1 VRALAQ
7 RCVRSPRG
15 VCARPEVCALA
26 KRCVR
31 SPKGACARRGVHARK
46 SGARK
51 SGGRTSGARLNSKVP
66 PSTRMK
72 RAPLLTLEERRTR
85 NVIQCWHGP
94 RNYPIRL
101 AQYVGELSSLSRSQS
116 GCLLKNNLPKHTD

>member
-1 VRALAQ
+1 MRSRDAAARVPAARVPAAQEVCALAQ
-7 RCVRSPRG
+7 RCVRR
-15 VCARPEVCALA
+15 
-26 KRCVR
+26 
-31 SPKGACARRGVHARK
+31 ARRAR
-46 SGARK
+46 
-51 SGGRTSGARLNSKVP
+51 RTSGARLNSKVP

-101 AQYVGELSSLSRSQS
+101 AQYVGELSSLSRSQI